1 MYSDTIRDLK
11 LNCLFETIVY
21 KINFQLLDCKV
32 ENVNLKQMLVEFCG
46 YGLNFQNKNK
56 RG

>member
-21 KINFQLLDCKV
+21 KINFQLLDCEV

-46 YGLNFQNKNK
+46 YGLNF
-56 RG
+56 